1 MKKSLSLSNPLLG
14 EIRELILSSRQSVA
28 VTVNATLTLLYWNIG
43 NRIQKEILNNNRAQ
57 YGEKVV
63 DEISRSLTEEF
74 GRGFSR
80 RNLFQMI
87 RFSEVFPRLKIV
99 QTLSAQLGWS
109 HFLELIR
116 IEDPLKRDFYIEIC
130 KIEKWSKRILEEKIQ
145 SMLFERTTLSKKPEK
160 LISKELAELKSTG
173 KTTPD
178 LVFRDPYILD
188 FLGLKDSY
196 SEKDLEAAVLREI
209 ESFILELGVGF
220 TFVERQKRISLDGVD
235 YYLDLLFYHRDLR
248 RLIAIELKI
257 GDFKPADKGQME
269 LYLAWLKRYEQKKG
283 EESPLG
289 LILCAGKKEEAIE
302 LLDLQKSGIQVSS
315 YWTKMLPKARLI
327 QKLHEAMV
335 KARNRYLKIS

>member
-1 MKKSLSLSNPLLG
+1 
-14 EIRELILSSRQSVA
+14 
-28 VTVNATLTLLYWNIG
+28 LTLLYWNIG
-43 NRIQKEILNNNRAQ
+43 NRVQKEILQNKRAN
-57 YGEKVV
+57 YGEEVV
-63 DEISRSLTEEF
+63 ASLAKSLTLEF
-74 GRGFSR
+74 GKGFGS
-80 RNLFQMI
+80 RNLFRMI
-87 RFSEVFPRLKIV
+87 QFSEVFSNPKIV
-99 QTLSAQLGWS
+99 SSLMAQLGWT
-109 HFLELIR
+109 HFLHLIR
-116 IEDPLKRDFYIEIC
+116 IEDPLKRDFYAEMC
-130 KIEKWSKRILEEKIQ
+130 KIEKWSTRALEEKIQ

-160 LISKELAELKSTG
+160 LISKELADLKSTG

-196 SEKDLEAAVLREI
+196 SEKDLETAVLREI

-269 LYLAWLKRYEQKKG
+269 LYLAWLKRHEQKKG

-315 YWTKMLPKARLI
+315 YWTKMLPKAQLI
-327 QKLHEAMV
+327 QKLHEAMA